1 MLILLFTLIAIAILM
16 IVVVLIHTLAIEE
29 QVKLNDKLELILEK
43 FKDIEGVKN
52 AKETD
57 QL

>member
-1 MLILLFTLIAIAILM
+1 MLISLFTLIAIAILM

>member
-1 MLILLFTLIAIAILM
+1 MLISLFTLIAIAILM

-29 QVKLNDKLELILEK
+29 QVKLNDKLELVLEK
-43 FKDIEGVKN
+43 LKDIEEVKN